1 MSKLI
6 DLNSVSGEPGA
17 APEKNFD
24 WLEIVK
30 ISDNT
35 LRFGI
40 WEIIIKTLPD
50 GTQLIKNNHVSLNGL
65 FAILDDAG
73 FAKRYRPD
81 GSYTFIR
88 VKENILTVVKPA
100 QIKDYIID
108 LVETLPETITVQG
121 FKLTKEQLKEV
132 FLAQHHILFGENTLS
147 PLKNNTSEML
157 SDTPT
162 EMFFP
167 YLNTVVKV
175 TRLGVE
181 MLPYSELKNLCIWDS
196 HIIQRTFEIS
206 ESKAMFENF
215 IINVCAEDSERIKAM
230 RAAFGYAMHRY
241 YNASN
246 TRAIVLYDEQ
256 VTDSNSANGGTGKS
270 LAAVALSKM
279 RETETIDGKKFN
291 ANERFSLQRVTD
303 STEIVFFDDIL
314 PDFQFERFN
323 SILTNGWETEQKN
336 KTALRIELEHSPKM
350 IIASNKIMKTLD
362 GNTASRRQYILEFG
376 DYYSSLIASVP
387 EPIVHVHGC
396 TFFRDWSTAE
406 WNAFDNYMVKSCI
419 DYLANGLPL
428 QKTKNVEYNRLLQN
442 TSEDFVNWVTDKNF
456 LESISGHQ
464 NDYHF
469 NQNFIEFKSLYY
481 GESSQWS
488 SSTFGKWLKLYA
500 KTNGFEYETH
510 RINTVTYFYF
520 KKK

>member
-1 MSKLI
+1 MIKLI
-6 DLNSVSGEPGA
+6 DLNNIEPA
-17 APEKNFD
+17 PAPAPEKNFD
-24 WLEIVK
+24 WLEVVK
-30 ISDNT
+30 VAENAV
-35 LRFGI
+35 RFGV
-40 WEIIIKTLPD
+40 WEIVIKTLPD
-50 GTQLIKNNHVSLNGL
+50 GTQIIKKLHVSLNGL
-65 FAILDDAG
+65 FAILEDAG

-81 GSYTFIR
+81 GTYSLIR
-88 VKENILTVVKPA
+88 VKENILSVVKPA
-100 QIKDYIID
+100 QIKDHVID
-108 LVETLPETITVQG
+108 LVEALPETITVQG
-121 FKLTKEQLKEV
+121 FKLTKETLKEV
-132 FLAQHHILFGENTLS
+132 FLSQHHILFGENTLS
-147 PLKNNTSEML
+147 PLKNNSSEL
-157 SDTPT
+157 LTDTPT

-175 TRLGVE
+175 TRSGVE

-206 ESKAMFENF
+206 DSKAMFEDF
-215 IINVCAEDSERIKAM
+215 VINVCGGDLERIRAM
-230 RAAFGYAMHRY
+230 RAAFGYAMHRFY
-241 YNASN
+241 ISSN

-256 VTDSNSANGGTGKS
+256 ITDAASANGGTGKS

-279 RETETIDGKKFN
+279 RETETIDGKKFD
-291 ANERFSLQRVTD
+291 ANERFSLQRVNE

-323 SILTNGWETEQKN
+323 SILSNGWETEAKN

-350 IIASNKIMKTLD
+350 IIASNSIMKTQD

-376 DYYSSLIASVP
+376 DYYSKMIATVP

-396 TFFRDWSTAE
+396 RFFSEWSDDE
-406 WNAFDNYMVKSCI
+406 WCRFDNYMVNSCI

-442 TSEDFVNWVTDKNF
+442 TSEDFVNWVTEKNF
-456 LESISGHQ
+456 LESVPGHQ

-469 NQNFIEFKSLYY
+469 NQHFIEYKSLYY

-488 SSTFGKWLKLYA
+488 SATFGKWLKLYA
-500 KTNGFEYETH
+500 KTSCFLYETKKY
-510 RINTVTYFYF
+510 NTVTYFFF
-520 KKK
+520 KK